1 MLFPPL
7 RPLSL
12 RKKIILL
19 LVVLVL
25 LVGASFFL
33 FVPVVVDRRLN
44 PVLASPPYLASARAQ
59 SLHQQLLIVDLHAD
73 SLLWQRNLLTRQS
86 RGHVDV
92 PRLIEGN
99 VALQAFTIVTKTPRG
114 MNIESNDDQTD
125 NITPLVIAEGWPIS
139 TWRSLKARTLYQASK
154 LSDAAARSQ
163 GKFVLIRTSADL
175 AAYLKRR
182 SSEPGITAGFL
193 GVEGAHA
200 LEGDLNNVDVFFEQG
215 IRMMSPTHFFDN
227 DLGGSAHGLAKGGL
241 TAKGKEMVKRMQA
254 KGMIVDVAHASS
266 KVIADVLEISTRP
279 IFVSHTGVKG
289 TCDNTRNLSDEQLR
303 GIAMTGGLIGIG
315 YWETAVCGK
324 DAKAIARAV
333 RHAANVAGV
342 EHVSLGSDFDGA
354 VAEPF
359 DTTGLVQITDA
370 LIAEGFTYEEIKL
383 VMGGNA
389 IRVLL
394 ATLP

>member
-154 LSDAAARSQ
+154 LSDANCRS
-163 GKFVLIRTSADL
+163 
-175 AAYLKRR
+175 R
-182 SSEPGITAGFL
+182 SSGCTANTCRCASAKFHNPRCVTKAPFGLPVEPE
-193 GVEGAHA
+193 V
-200 LEGDLNNVDVFFEQG
+200 
-215 IRMMSPTHFFDN
+215 
-227 DLGGSAHGLAKGGL
+227 
-241 TAKGKEMVKRMQA
+241 
-254 KGMIVDVAHASS
+254 
-266 KVIADVLEISTRP
+266 
-279 IFVSHTGVKG
+279 
-289 TCDNTRNLSDEQLR
+289 
-303 GIAMTGGLIGIG
+303 
-315 YWETAVCGK
+315 
-324 DAKAIARAV
+324 
-333 RHAANVAGV
+333 
-342 EHVSLGSDFDGA
+342 
-354 VAEPF
+354 
-359 DTTGLVQITDA
+359 
-370 LIAEGFTYEEIKL
+370 
-383 VMGGNA
+383 
-389 IRVLL
+389 
-394 ATLP
+394 